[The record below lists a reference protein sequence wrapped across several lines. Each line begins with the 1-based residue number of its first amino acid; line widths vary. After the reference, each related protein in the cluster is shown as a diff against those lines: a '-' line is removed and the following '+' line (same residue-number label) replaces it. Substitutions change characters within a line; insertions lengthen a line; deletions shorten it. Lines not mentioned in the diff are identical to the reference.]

1 MAFGW
6 SFAVAGAPAAADD
19 PGQGASMTQRRGRIS
34 KARASRLQTISSVIF
49 KVAAQ
54 VATFAGIA
62 YFGPGQPD
70 AGTAPGQVP

>member
-6 SFAVAGAPAAADD
+6 SFAVAGAPAAAGD
-19 PGQGASMTQRRGRIS
+19 PGQGASMTQRRGGIS

-62 YFGPGQPD
+62 YFGSGQPD